1 MAKQQ
6 LYHIGYKNL
15 KFGTEDEYLPEV
27 HEMKVVT
34 AGGIKDAI
42 AACKQYHPR
51 CKIVQ
56 SLDHLAYLAQD
67 GKLKD
72 ATV

>member
-42 AACKQYHPR
+42 AACKQ
-51 CKIVQ
+51 
-56 SLDHLAYLAQD
+56 
-67 GKLKD
+67 
-72 ATV
+72 